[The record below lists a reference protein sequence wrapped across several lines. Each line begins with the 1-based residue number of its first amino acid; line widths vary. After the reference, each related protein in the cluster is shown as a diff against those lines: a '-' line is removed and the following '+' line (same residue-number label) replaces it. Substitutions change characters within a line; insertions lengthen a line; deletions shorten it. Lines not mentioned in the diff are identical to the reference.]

1 MDRTRR
7 LSEEILQRHPEAFG
21 SDFEENKKTLEE
33 LALIPSKQLRNR
45 IAGYITK
52 KIEAESED
60 SQASEDAEAPE
71 GPAAKETKE

>member
-7 LSEEILQRHPEAFG
+7 LSEEITQKHPDVFG
-21 SDFEENKKTLEE
+21 PDFEANKKALEE

-52 KIEAESED
+52 SHKVD
-60 SQASEDAEAPE
+60 SVEEPEAPTE
-71 GPAAKETKE
+71 EKEE

>member
-7 LSEEILQRHPEAFG
+7 LSEEILERHPEAFG
-21 SDFEENKKTLEE
+21 SDFEANKKSLEE

-52 KIEAESED
+52 TKQMEQSEE
-60 SQASEDAEAPE
+60 Q
-71 GPAAKETKE
+71 PATGEEQKA